1 MRRKVALLG
10 VFALMTGSMMFIQAG
25 SSGVLATA
33 PPAKPNVVF
42 IVSDDQSAD
51 SLAAM
56 QYLTSKPGGHWFEFT
71 NAFDN
76 TPLCCPSRATLL
88 TGLYPHH
95 HGVEGNTGGGFD
107 DSSTIATWLQSAGY
121 RTGLAGK
128 YLNDYPFGSS
138 FVPPGWDDW
147 FANVGTTGHYNY
159 TMNDNGTNVAFGAA
173 ESDYHTDVVARRA
186 DEFIRGSAGEEPFF
200 LYVAPVAP
208 HPPLVPPPR
217 YAKTRITV
225 TRPPNFNEADVSDKP
240 AWIQSTP
247 LMTSQEAAQQ
257 DSKRAKEYRMVM
269 AVDDLIRTVRQAL
282 ADSGELDNTV
292 IIFQTDNGV
301 MFGEHRQSEKGCVYE
316 ECVGTPMFIRVP
328 WLDGRVDSRLVSS
341 IDIAPTISDI
351 AGIAPP
357 DPVDGTSLLPLLEDA
372 DSPWRSSILLEH
384 HAGTPKPDFWAIRTQ
399 QWKYVE
405 LATGERELY
414 DEVGDPFELQNV
426 ADAPEHAALQAQL
439 AAELAGLRT
448 APPHDVFPAVSISD
462 ARVNEGHEGSAL
474 LEFTLDLSVAS
485 LEGASVRAST
495 VDGTATS
502 PEDYQSAV
510 ETFTFAPEETR
521 KTFLVTVNGDG
532 SIEADETIG
541 VVLDQLQS
549 VSLADGE
556 ATGTITDDDDA
567 PTVSAGDVAV
577 VEGND
582 GSADATFTLSLS
594 HASGATAS
602 VAYTTADG
610 SALAP
615 DDYEATSGEA
625 TFDPGQTQQT
635 VTVRVSG
642 DQLIEPDETFT
653 LELSDPSGAL
663 LGDASGTA
671 LILDDDVP
679 LMAAIDDVVVT
690 EGNTGTTAATFTVSL
705 TPASTGPVVISWSTA
720 DGTATAPGD
729 YAASSGNLTFS
740 PGENAKTITVP
751 VAGDVLYE
759 AQEDFFVNLTSTD
772 VDLADAQGRG
782 SINDDDIAPAIAIT
796 DVSVNEGTGPSV
808 FATFVVTLSGSSGLP
823 VSVSYASANGTAK
836 APGDYIAVTG
846 TLVFAPG
853 ETSKTIQ
860 VSVVGDSTAERTE
873 NFYLNL
879 SDQSGATL
887 SDSQGRCSILSDD

>member
-1 MRRKVALLG
+1 MRRKVALLC
-10 VFALMTGSMMFIQAG
+10 VFALISGAMMFVQAG
-25 SSGVLATA
+25 SSRVLATA
-33 PPAKPNVVF
+33 QPTKPNVVF

-138 FVPPGWDDW
+138 FIPPGWDDW
-147 FANVGTTGHYNY
+147 FANVGTTGHFNY
-159 TMNDNGTNVAFGAA
+159 VMNDNGTNVDFGSA
-173 ESDYHTDVVARRA
+173 ESDYHTDVIARRA
-186 DEFIRGSAGEEPFF
+186 DQFIRGSTGEPFF

-217 YAKTRITV
+217 YAKTRVTV

-240 AWIQSTP
+240 SWIQSTP

-269 AVDDLIRTVRQAL
+269 AVDDLIRTVGQAL
-282 ADSGELDNTV
+282 ADTGVVDDTV

-301 MFGEHRQSEKGCVYE
+301 MFGEHRLSEKGCVYE
-316 ECVGTPMFIRVP
+316 ECVGTPMFVRVP
-328 WLDGRVDSRLVSS
+328 WLNGRVDPQLVAN
-341 IDIAPTISDI
+341 IDIAPTISDL

-372 DSPWRSSILLEH
+372 DTPWRSSLLLEH
-384 HAGTPKPDFWAIRTQ
+384 HAGSPKPDFWAIRTQ

-405 LATGERELY
+405 LAGGERELY

-426 ADAPEHAALQAQL
+426 AGAPQHAALQAGL
-439 AAELAGLRT
+439 AAELTALRT

-462 ARVNEGHEGSAL
+462 ARVDEGHEGSAL

-495 VDGTATS
+495 VDGSATS

-521 KTFLVTVNGDG
+521 KTFLVTVNGDAA
-532 SIEADETIG
+532 IEADETIG

-549 VSLADGE
+549 LSLADGE

-567 PTVSAGDVAV
+567 PRVSTGDVTV

-582 GSADATFTLSLS
+582 GSAEATFTLSLS
-594 HASGATAS
+594 HQSEATAS
-602 VAYTTADG
+602 VAYATADG
-610 SALAP
+610 SAVAP

-635 VTVRVSG
+635 VTVQVSG
-642 DQLIEPDETFT
+642 DQLIETDEVFT
-653 LELSDPSGAL
+653 LELTDPSGAL
-663 LGDASGTA
+663 LGDSTGTA

-679 LMAAIDDVVVT
+679 LAAAIGDAVVT

-705 TPASTGPVVISWSTA
+705 TPASTAPVVISWSTA

-729 YAASSGNLTFS
+729 YAASSGSLTFS
-740 PGENAKTITVP
+740 PGDDAKTITVP
-751 VAGDVLYE
+751 VAGDVLFE
-759 AQEDFFVNLTSTD
+759 AQEDFFVNLASAD
-772 VDLADAQGRG
+772 VDLTDAQGRG

-796 DVSVNEGTGPSV
+796 DVNVNEGTGASV
-808 FATFVVTLSGSSGLP
+808 LATFVVSLSGSSGLP

-836 APGDYIAVTG
+836 APGDYLAVSG

-853 ETSKTIQ
+853 ETSKAIQ
-860 VSVVGDSTAERTE
+860 VAVVGDSTAERTE

-887 SDSQGRCSILSDD
+887 SDSQGRCSILSDE